1 MTVDTMVSQHIS
13 NFRQVLFIFSALE
26 ESNSSLLTLFV
37 PVPLVDVVD
46 GGRMLG
52 EIIEFPIFFF

>member
-13 NFRQVLFIFSALE
+13 NFWQVLFIFSALE
-26 ESNSSLLTLFV
+26 ESISSLLTLLV